1 VFTETL
7 ARFAI
12 ETRASDLPDETI
24 GAARDALIDTV
35 GVALAGTREPVGEL
49 AARWAREL
57 GAKPQAACWGLDA
70 ASSPAEAAF
79 VNGICSHA
87 LDFDDTH
94 PSLRGHPSATLLP
107 AALAVGEAAGASGED
122 VLAAYVIGMEI
133 AGKLGRALGHSHYLR
148 GWHSTATV
156 GTLAATAVAARLY
169 GLDAGSLRRA
179 WGLAASQMSGLVRN
193 FGTMTKPF
201 HAGHAARCGVL
212 SAWMA
217 KNGFTANPEIFDARG
232 GALDTYR
239 GDQPGEAMGDL
250 VRQLGR
256 PWEIVEPGIY
266 VKRWPCCYSSH
277 RTIGGLFNLVSQH
290 RLRAEEIGEVAIGFL
305 PGGDVALV
313 SRDPRTALEGKFSVE
328 YAVAA
333 VLLDGRLTLETF
345 TDGMVQRPPAREL
358 IGKVRRYAI
367 ADDKLYSG
375 ITGYNDLA
383 VRTSRGN
390 FEVRIDKVPGSP
402 AWPMT
407 ERDRTVKFIDCA
419 ARVLGTTGAER
430 LLDLARR
437 ARSLPDIR
445 EVARATI
452 PAAAIAAGLA
462 AVAGPAHAHHV
473 MDYATPATA
482 LEGLLSGLAHPVIG
496 VDHLLFIAG
505 AGVLAAQFKRG
516 YLLPLV
522 FVAASIAVAGMRY
535 LGVDAGM
542 NELWIAGS
550 LAVLGAVMLAA
561 WKPGGIAVAGLFLV
575 AGALHGYAL
584 AEAIV
589 GAERAPLLAYL
600 AGLAVIE
607 CAIALAA
614 WWIAASLAIRRPRV
628 PLQRLVGAAVA
639 VAGLAFAG
647 VAAFG

>member
-1 VFTETL
+1 MITETL
-7 ARFAI
+7 ARFVV
-12 ETRASDLPDETI
+12 ETRISDLPEETI
-24 GAARDALIDTV
+24 NAARDALIDTV

-57 GAKPQAACWGLDA
+57 GAKPQAACWGLDI

-94 PSLRGHPSATLLP
+94 PSVRGHPSATLLP
-107 AALAVGEAAGASGED
+107 AALAVGESTGASGAD
-122 VLAAYVIGMEI
+122 VLAAYVIGMEV

-169 GLDAGSLRRA
+169 GLDTDALRRA

-201 HAGHAARCGVL
+201 HAGHAARSGVL

-217 KNGFTANPEIFDARG
+217 KNGFTSNTEIFDARG

-239 GDQPGEAMGDL
+239 GDHPGEPMADG
-250 VRQLGR
+250 VRSLGK
-256 PWEIVEPGIY
+256 PWEIIEPGIY

-277 RTIGGLFNLVSQH
+277 RTIGGLLNLVEQH
-290 RLRAEEIGEVAIGFL
+290 RLRAQEITEVAIGFL

-333 VLLDGRLTLETF
+333 LLLDGGLKLETY
-345 TDGMVQRPPAREL
+345 TDAMVQRPQARDL
-358 IGKVRRYAI
+358 IAKVRRYAI

-383 VRTSRGN
+383 VRTPRGN
-390 FEVRIDKVPGSP
+390 FEVRIDRVPGSP

-407 ERDRTVKFIDCA
+407 ERDRTVKFLDCA
-419 ARVLGTTGAER
+419 ERVLGAGGAEK

-437 ARSLPDIR
+437 VRSLPDIR
-445 EVARATI
+445 EVTAATMPAKAKVSRARA
-452 PAAAIAAGLA
+452 A
-462 AVAGPAHAHHV
+462 
-473 MDYATPATA
+473 
-482 LEGLLSGLAHPVIG
+482 
-496 VDHLLFIAG
+496 
-505 AGVLAAQFKRG
+505 R
-516 YLLPLV
+516 
-522 FVAASIAVAGMRY
+522 
-535 LGVDAGM
+535 
-542 NELWIAGS
+542 
-550 LAVLGAVMLAA
+550 
-561 WKPGGIAVAGLFLV
+561 
-575 AGALHGYAL
+575 
-584 AEAIV
+584 
-589 GAERAPLLAYL
+589 
-600 AGLAVIE
+600 
-607 CAIALAA
+607 
-614 WWIAASLAIRRPRV
+614 
-628 PLQRLVGAAVA
+628 
-639 VAGLAFAG
+639 
-647 VAAFG
+647 